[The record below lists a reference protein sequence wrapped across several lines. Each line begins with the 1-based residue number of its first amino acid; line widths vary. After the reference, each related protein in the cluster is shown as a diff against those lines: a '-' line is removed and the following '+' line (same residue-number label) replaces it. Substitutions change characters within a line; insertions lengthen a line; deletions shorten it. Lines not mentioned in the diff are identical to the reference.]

1 MRRSTLAIAAIAAV
15 AILAGCVPAA
25 SPPPPTPAP
34 RPTPAPAP
42 SPTPV
47 PLGADWND
55 WPVTPGDWVYR
66 QDGRGSIALYGPVGS
81 DALVTLRC
89 DRGRS
94 TLYLSVHG
102 PASSATVRTTSL
114 SRAIPL
120 QSTGGDAGYVA
131 TALTPSDSLLD
142 AMAFSR
148 GRFVIAPGGGQ
159 NPLVVPPYAEI
170 GRVIEDCR
178 G

>member
-1 MRRSTLAIAAIAAV
+1 
-15 AILAGCVPAA
+15 VPFA
-25 SPPPPTPAP
+25 
-34 RPTPAPAP
+34 
-42 SPTPV
+42 
-47 PLGADWND
+47 ADWND

-66 QDGRGSIALYGPVGS
+66 QDAKGSIALYGPAGA
-81 DALVTLRC
+81 DALMTLRC

-94 TLYLSVHG
+94 TFYLSVRG
-102 PASSATVRTTSL
+102 PANSATVRTTSL
-114 SRAIPL
+114 TRSIPL

-131 TALTPSDSLLD
+131 SALTPSDSLLD

-148 GRFVIAPGGGQ
+148 GRFVIAPAGQ
-159 NPLVVPPYAEI
+159 APLVVPPYAEI